1 MLTPTAAE
9 SDSGPSRIARLAQL
23 ASVRRRGLL
32 GASLAMA
39 GAALTGIAPAF
50 AQKPSLRPT
59 SADDLGPFYPVG
71 VPVDQDF
78 DLTTVAGTDRRAQGQ
93 LLYVSGRVLDR
104 RGEPIGD
111 AVIEIWQANAAG
123 RYTHPGDDS
132 EAPLDPNFEGYAK
145 IRTAADG
152 SYRIK
157 TIKPGEYGGRTPH
170 IHFDVRGNSTRLI
183 TQMYFEGEPRN
194 ETDGLLKDRSPEAK
208 KTLISSYGTP
218 SGPQESSALVA
229 QWDVVLAFG

>member
-9 SDSGPSRIARLAQL
+9 SDSGPSRIARQAQL
-23 ASVRRRGLL
+23 GSVRRRGLL

-50 AQKPSLRPT
+50 GQKVELRPT
-59 SADDLGPFYPVG
+59 SSDALGPFYPVG
-71 VPVDQDF
+71 GVVDQDF
-78 DLTTVAGTDRRAQGQ
+78 DLTTVAGTERRALGQ
-93 LLYVSGRVLDR
+93 LLYLSGRVLDM
-104 RGEPIGD
+104 RGEPIGG

-157 TIKPGEYGGRTPH
+157 TIKPGEYGSRTPH
-170 IHFDVRGNSTRLI
+170 IHFDVRGKQTRLI

-194 ETDGLLKDRSPEAK
+194 ETDGLLKDRSADAR
-208 KTLISSYGTP
+208 KTLISTYGTP
-218 SGPQESSALVA
+218 SGQQESSALVA